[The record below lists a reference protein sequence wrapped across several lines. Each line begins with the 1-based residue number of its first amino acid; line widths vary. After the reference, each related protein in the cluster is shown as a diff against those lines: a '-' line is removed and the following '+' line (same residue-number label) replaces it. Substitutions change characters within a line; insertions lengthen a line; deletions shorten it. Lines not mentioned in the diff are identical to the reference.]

1 MAKSG
6 CLHSPPNSH
15 APSFRA
21 IITPPR
27 RHSRHPRHSR
37 VGESIQRGKGN
48 TTVPLDSPRTQS
60 YRLSAVR
67 LASLILTARRESRV
81 PTYGAPRRHSRAW
94 PLVAGGIQKNKGNRL
109 PTAPS
114 FSRLPRRHCPLR
126 RAITAPSAPSF
137 SAPQL
142 SQPKAVITGGSGIQ
156 KNEINTLGMYT
167 TCKLIYL
174 AIYILIYFSLINLF
188 TKATLSLLID
198 SDSTPEINHPE
209 SGPIDF

>member
-6 CLHSPPNSH
+6 CLHSPQNSH

-37 VGESIQRGKGN
+37 VGASIQRGKGN

-67 LASLILTARRESRV
+67 LASLILTARRESRGTKATAS
-81 PTYGAPRRHSRAW
+81 PPRRHSRVFPAVTA
-94 PLVAGGIQKNKGNRL
+94 LSA
-109 PTAPS
+109 APS
-114 FSRLPRRHCPLR
+114 L
-126 RAITAPSAPSF
+126 PSAPSF

-156 KNEINTLGMYT
+156 RNKGNRLGHVHNS
-167 TCKLIYL
+167 KLIYL

-188 TKATLSLLID
+188 TEATLSLLID
-198 SDSTPEINHPE
+198 SDGTPEINHPK

>member
-6 CLHSPPNSH
+6 CLHSLPNSH

-21 IITPPR
+21 VITPPR

-37 VGESIQRGKGN
+37 VGASIQRGKGN
-48 TTVPLDSPRTQS
+48 TTVPLDSPRSQS

-94 PLVAGGIQKNKGNRL
+94 PLVAGGIQRNKGNRL

-126 RAITAPSAPSF
+126 RAITA
-137 SAPQL
+137 L
-142 SQPKAVITGGSGIQ
+142 RAVI
-156 KNEINTLGMYT
+156 LGT
-167 TCKLIYL
+167 PVITAEGCDNWGVGNPEERNQPPWACTQQQIDL
-174 AIYILIYFSLINLF
+174 FSHLHFDLF
-188 TKATLSLLID
+188 FSY
-198 SDSTPEINHPE
+198 
-209 SGPIDF
+209 